1 MGGKQGKD
9 SSGLGIARGVTLCG
23 HRVPCRHV
31 CAFVSSMDEQ
41 YRILNPYFHEGIE
54 SGEEVLTIVESGFH
68 GEHLERMRNGGVAVD
83 PALESEQLR
92 VVASE
97 DTYLLGGMFVVDRMY
112 MLLEEQLRNAAKGP
126 RGRLRVYGD
135 AVWIL
140 RNLQTTDEL
149 MAYEAKVNLLASQYD
164 CTLLCVYDINECSG
178 QVVADALATHS
189 HVILGERVHENPF
202 FVEPLE
208 FLKSVALRR
217 PRPAPIQAPTT

>member
-1 MGGKQGKD
+1 MRKLCLSLITAQLLLAGG
-9 SSGLGIARGVTLCG
+9 
-23 HRVPCRHV
+23 
-31 CAFVSSMDEQ
+31 AF
-41 YRILNPYFHEGIE
+41 
-54 SGEEVLTIVESGFH
+54 
-68 GEHLERMRNGGVAVD
+68 
-83 PALESEQLR
+83 
-92 VVASE
+92 VASE

-178 QVVADALATHS
+178 QVVADALSTHS
-189 HVILGERVHENPF
+189 HVILGEQVHENPF

-217 PRPAPIQAPTT
+217 PRAAPIQATTP